1 MTELRRRRICVV
13 MLLLAV
19 TGCAQKAPSALRWPW
34 SKAPVE
40 TASTGPT
47 PKERIKE
54 LHALAKRAPE
64 MPPEEQEKQALQLS
78 EQLAAEQDSIIR
90 CEILRTMAYLR
101 TPTAAAMLRA
111 GLEDKDLDVKTAVCD
126 AWGER
131 GDDEAIQILGDTL
144 TQDPNLDVRLAAAR
158 GLAKIKKPAAMQPLG
173 LALDDP
179 DPALQRRAVESLREV
194 SGRDFGNDVV
204 AWRTFV
210 QGGEP
215 PHKPFSVADLFR
227 RWF

>member
-1 MTELRRRRICVV
+1 MAVV
-13 MLLLAV
+13 LA
-19 TGCAQKAPSALRWPW
+19 GCAQKPPRALHWPW
-34 SKAPVE
+34 SKPPDDPAL
-40 TASTGPT
+40 AGPT

-54 LHALAKRAPE
+54 LRALAKTAGQLPVE
-64 MPPEEQEKQALQLS
+64 DQEKTALQLA

-90 CEILRTMAYLR
+90 CEILRTLGKLQ

-111 GLEDKDLDVKTAVCD
+111 GLEDKDLDVKTAVCN
-126 AWGER
+126 AWGDR
-131 GDDEAIQILGDTL
+131 GDAEAVQILGDTL

-158 GLAKIKKPAAMQPLG
+158 ALGKIKNQAAMQPLG

-215 PHKPFSVADLFR
+215 PRKPSSVAELIR